1 MAVNAICFHPQKK
14 KIKTQSPAK
23 QSDFVGSILEIR
35 LKYVRQ

>member
-1 MAVNAICFHPQKK
+1 MAVNAICFEPQK